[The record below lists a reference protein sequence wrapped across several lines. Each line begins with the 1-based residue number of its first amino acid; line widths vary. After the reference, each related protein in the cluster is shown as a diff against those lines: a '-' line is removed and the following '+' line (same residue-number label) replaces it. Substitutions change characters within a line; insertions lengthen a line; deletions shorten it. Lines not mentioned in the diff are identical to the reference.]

1 MFDVYNMDTS
11 KFIGGK
17 TMIELKGGF
26 EMTNEK
32 AYMELGNIY
41 TRMLGTGTLCLL
53 EYRAKMN
60 TLQEM
65 ASNDMTLKAHHR
77 VNITSELNRLQSL
90 AFCKYSVEE

>member
-1 MFDVYNMDTS
+1 
-11 KFIGGK
+11 
-17 TMIELKGGF
+17 MIELKGSF

-41 TRMLGTGTLCLL
+41 TRMLGTGALCML
-53 EYRAKMN
+53 EYRARMN